1 MSRLVEGLARSGQH
15 NNLMSILL
23 EQNWESTTTAGI
35 QMETLKE
42 SGATPLIQISDGT
55 IALFPHVLTLRSNK
69 DQSVLRPI
77 SSLLSGH
84 PEVEGR
90 ANQRWGERL
99 SREIK
104 TDDNKDQSV
113 LRAIMSVKK
122 EIHLVSTILER

>member
-1 MSRLVEGLARSGQH
+1 MGLLWRHMLKRVELGVNCLLQVLV
-15 NNLMSILL
+15 
-23 EQNWESTTTAGI
+23 
-35 QMETLKE
+35 E

-113 LRAIMSVKK
+113 LRAIMSVLK
-122 EIHLVSTILER
+122 EIHWNLGALVSPILER